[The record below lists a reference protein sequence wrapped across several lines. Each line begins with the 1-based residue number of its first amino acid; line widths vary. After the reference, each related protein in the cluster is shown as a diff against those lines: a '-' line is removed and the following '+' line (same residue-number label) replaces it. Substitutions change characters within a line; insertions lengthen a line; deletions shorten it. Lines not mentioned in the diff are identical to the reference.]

1 MVGLENPEHKEVK
14 QFSADRRTY
23 ISAKVIPGYA
33 TLIYMAVT
41 NDPEE
46 WSHDGFMKLATYV
59 PDMAGHVEKL
69 IKKREENRRDEAAAN
84 VTE

>member
-1 MVGLENPEHKEVK
+1 MMGLEKSEQKEVK

-23 ISAKVIPGYA
+23 ISAKLIPGYA

-41 NDPEE
+41 NNPEE
-46 WSHDGFMKLATYV
+46 WVHDGFMKLATYI

-69 IKKREENRRDEAAAN
+69 IKEREENKETVAAN
-84 VTE
+84 SNE